1 MPNRYFYVLFLFVAL
16 CGCPAMAQDV
26 YSIKKEIEKID
37 SLLVY
42 NQFDLAE
49 NKVDSLYLL
58 LNPYNNA
65 KYREQKLAL
74 RLQKGIVLEEKFEF
88 NKSDKNL
95 FS

>member
-1 MPNRYFYVLFLFVAL
+1 MPNRYFYIFPLFIVV
-16 CGCPAMAQDV
+16 CSCPAMAQDV

-58 LNPYNNA
+58 FNIFA
-65 KYREQKLAL
+65 KGKYV
-74 RLQKGIVLEEKFEF
+74 I
-88 NKSDKNL
+88 
-95 FS
+95 